1 MSKANK
7 TLYDIAKKEAKKK
20 NRDDEKIFRLLNE
33 SLEEGDPRAAYSLGT
48 WYLQGKFVKKNLR
61 TAIKLIKIAAN
72 AKVSDALFDLAVCY
86 EQGIGVKKNEKLAV
100 ENYLQAAFYGDAQ
113 AHHEVGL
120 CYLYGVGVEK
130 DKRVAE
136 IWFAH
141 AAELGITD

>member
-1 MSKANK
+1 MAKAK
-7 TLYDIAKKEAKKK
+7 QTLYDLAIRESKKK
-20 NRDDEKIFRLLNE
+20 NRDDEKIFGILNE
-33 SLEEGDPRAAYSLGT
+33 SLEEGDARAAYSLGT

-61 TAIKLIKIAAN
+61 TAIQLIKIAAK

-86 EQGIGVKKNEKLAV
+86 EQGIGVKKNEKLAI

-130 DKRVAE
+130 DKRIAE
-136 IWFAH
+136 IWFEH
-141 AAELGITD
+141 AAQLGITD

>member
-1 MSKANK
+1 MSKTKK

-20 NRDDEKIFRLLNE
+20 NRDNERIFRLLNE

-48 WYLQGKFVKKNLR
+48 WYLQGKFVKKSVR
-61 TAIKLIKIAAN
+61 KAIQLIKVAAK

-100 ENYLQAAFYGDAQ
+100 TNYLQAAFYGDAQ

-120 CYLYGVGVEK
+120 CYFYGVGVEK
-130 DKRVAE
+130 DKRVAN
-136 IWFAH
+136 IWFEH
-141 AAELGITD
+141 AEELGVTE

>member
-1 MSKANK
+1 
-7 TLYDIAKKEAKKK
+7 L
-20 NRDDEKIFRLLNE
+20 
-33 SLEEGDPRAAYSLGT
+33 
-48 WYLQGKFVKKNLR
+48 YLQGKFVKKNLR
-61 TAIKLIKIAAN
+61 KAIQLIKIAAK

-100 ENYLQAAFYGDAQ
+100 ENYLQAAFYGDAK

-136 IWFAH
+136 IWFEH
-141 AAELGITD
+141 AEELGITD